1 MVFGSFKNFKPRHY
15 IFSGFES
22 DQEFQS
28 HLQTLAMFQQ
38 QKSQSSGSSDES
50 VKEVEEALSK
60 LIEVSKE
67 MREVQV
73 E

>member
-22 DQEFQS
+22 DEEFQS
-28 HLQTLAMFQQ
+28 HLQTLAMFHQE
-38 QKSQSSGSSDES
+38 KTRTPQSNDES
-50 VKEVEEALSK
+50 AKEVEDALAK

-67 MREVQV
+67 MREV
-73 E
+73 